1 MKRTARHQTTV
12 FAAILL
18 IAVLFCSQITAYAYN
33 PALVSEYT
41 STEFTQTAPQYWN
54 VRVSNSVLSVELHD
68 SAAGNGRR
76 AALFIRNENLSC
88 WDNFQNGICDLS
100 VSLAYLPDGTYI
112 ATISEARTD
121 YDRTVWSIANFQV
134 QIADRNA
141 SIYFP
146 YGQSE
151 RDFINNLNALYDP
164 KDCLLP
170 LKNYSNL
177 AEMTATA
184 QSITAD
190 CKTDEEK
197 VKAIHDWMTLN
208 FAYDRES
215 LNNGNTGKAAD
226 PEYAFENRRAVC
238 SGFAR
243 VARVLYTA
251 VGIPCINI
259 SGYAHS
265 PLPDNA
271 ESIGTNHEW
280 NAVYLNGSW
289 RILDITWDCNNNYY
303 GKNSPKNVSGLAGDY
318 TYYGIPAEAFGY
330 SHLSVRGTGN
340 RIGSYSY
347 SVSDT
352 YTYTGKSIE
361 PAKIKVFN
369 ADGDVIDS
377 SNYTVTYSNNI
388 NVGTASFTISFMGS
402 YIGNAPFTKSFRIV
416 PQGTTISKA
425 TPASKSLKVSFNK
438 QTTETTGYQIRYS
451 TDASMKNA
459 KTVTVKKN
467 TAVSKTIKG
476 LKDKKIYYVQIRT
489 YKTVEGEK
497 YYSSWSRT
505 ASAKTL

>member
-1 MKRTARHQTTV
+1 MKRTARHQTTF

-33 PALVSEYT
+33 PALISEYT
-41 STEFTQTAPQYWN
+41 STEFTQTVPQYWN

-76 AALFIRNENLSC
+76 ALLKVNENLRC
-88 WDNFQNGICDLS
+88 WENFQNGVCNLS
-100 VSLAYLPDGTYI
+100 VSLAGLSDGIYE
-112 ATISEARTD
+112 AKISEARTD
-121 YDRTVWSIANFQV
+121 YDGTVWSIEKFQV

-164 KDCLLP
+164 KDYLLP

-259 SGYAHS
+259 SGYADS

-271 ESIGTNHEW
+271 ERIDTNHEW

-289 RILDITWDCNNNYY
+289 RILDITWDCNNKYY
-303 GKNSPKNVSGLAGDY
+303 GENSPKNVSGLAGGY
-318 TYYGIPAEAFGY
+318 TFYLIPAEVFGY

-347 SVSDT
+347 TLNSPC
-352 YTYTGKSIE
+352 TYTGKSIE
-361 PAKIKVFN
+361 PAKITVFN

-402 YIGNAPFTKSFRIV
+402 YIGNDPFTKSYNIV
-416 PQGTTISKA
+416 PQGTTISKV

-467 TAVSKTIKG
+467 TTGSKTMKG
-476 LKDKKIYYVQIRT
+476 LKDKKTYYLQIRT